1 MGRRSAN
8 EGSIYRRKKDGL
20 WVAQYLVDTPDGKT
34 KRKYIY
40 GKKRKDVADKLAEV
54 QKERGEGLLLDAGSL
69 TVAEFLADW
78 LESEKES
85 VRESTH
91 NRREQVLRLH
101 IYPNIGHLR
110 LSKLN
115 ALHVQRLYARKLD
128 EGLSPGTVRLI
139 HANLSKALQKAVR
152 WRLVSVNVAR
162 AATAPKNNVEEVKPL
177 TRKEVKRLLDAARGN
192 RFEALYVLAVTC
204 GLRRGE
210 LLGLRYE
217 DIDLKRG
224 TLQVRRSVSKGKVSL
239 PKTSE
244 SRRNIKLSR
253 TAIEALKR
261 HKKRQ
266 TVLSEWVFCTH
277 RGTPICS
284 QNLLWKAW
292 EDIRERTGLPEGTHL
307 HQLRHTCATL
317 LLQENVHP
325 KLVSSLL
332 GHSTIKQTLDTY
344 SHVLDN
350 MLGSVADGMDKVL
363 SDAL

>member
-1 MGRRSAN
+1 MGRRSQG
-8 EGSIYRRKKDGL
+8 EGSIYKRKRDGL
-20 WVAQYLVDTPDGKT
+20 WAAQYLVDTPEGKT
-34 KRKYIY
+34 KRKYVY
-40 GKKRKDVADKLAEV
+40 GKKRKDVAEKLAEAL
-54 QKERGEGLLLDAGSL
+54 KERGEGLLLDAGTL

-78 LESEKES
+78 MDSEKES
-85 VRESTH
+85 VRESTQS
-91 NRREQVLRLH
+91 RREQVLRLH
-101 IYPNIGHLR
+101 VYPNIGHLR
-110 LSKLN
+110 LGKLN
-115 ALHVQRLYARKLD
+115 ALHVQRLYAAKLD

-162 AATAPKNNVEEVKPL
+162 SATAPKNNAEEVKPL
-177 TRKEVKRLLDAARGN
+177 TREEVKRLLDAARGD

-224 TLQVRRSVSKGKVSL
+224 TLQVRRSVSKGKTNL
-239 PKTSE
+239 PKTSK
-244 SRRNIKLSR
+244 SRRSIKLGR
-253 TAIEALKR
+253 IAIEALRR

-266 TVLSEWVFCTH
+266 TVLSEWVFCTTK
-277 RGTPICS
+277 GTPICS

-292 EDIRERTGLPEGTHL
+292 GDMRERAGLPEGTHL

-332 GHSTIKQTLDTY
+332 GHSTIQQTLDTY
-344 SHVLDN
+344 SHVIDN
-350 MLGSVADGMDKVL
+350 MLGSVADGIDE
-363 SDAL
+363 ALG

>member
-8 EGSIYRRKKDGL
+8 EGSIYKRKRDGL
-20 WVAQYLVDTPDGKT
+20 WVAQYLVDTPEGKT
-34 KRKYIY
+34 KRKYVY
-40 GKKRKDVADKLAEV
+40 GKKRKEVADKLAEV
-54 QKERGEGLLLDAGSL
+54 LKDRGEGLLLDAGNL
-69 TVAEFLADW
+69 TVAEFLANW

-91 NRREQVLRLH
+91 ERRKEIIRLH
-101 IYPNIGHLR
+101 VNPYIGSTR
-110 LSKLN
+110 LTKLN
-115 ALHVQRLYARKLD
+115 ALHVQRLYARKLE

-152 WRLVSVNVAR
+152 WRLVVANVAR
-162 AATAPKNNVEEVKPL
+162 AATAPKNTAEEVKPL
-177 TRKEVKRLLDAARGN
+177 TREQVKQLLDAARGD

-217 DIDLKRG
+217 DIDLRRS
-224 TLQVRRSVSKGKVSL
+224 TLQVRRSLSKGKVNL
-239 PKTSE
+239 PKTSK
-244 SRRNIKLSR
+244 SRRSIKLSR
-253 TAIEALKR
+253 IALEALKR
-261 HKKRQ
+261 HKMRQ
-266 TVLSEWVFCTH
+266 TVLSEWVFCTNK
-277 RGTPICS
+277 GQPISS
-284 QNLLWKAW
+284 QQLLWKAW
-292 EDIRERTGLPEGTHL
+292 DDVRREAQLPEGTHL

-350 MLGSVADGMDKVL
+350 MLGSVADGIDNAL

>member
-1 MGRRSAN
+1 MGRRSQG
-8 EGSIYRRKKDGL
+8 EGSIYKRKRDGL
-20 WVAQYLVDTPDGKT
+20 WVAQYLVETPDGRT

-40 GKKRKDVADKLAEV
+40 GRKRKDVADRLAEV
-54 QKERGEGLLLDAGSL
+54 LKERGEGLLLDAGNF
-69 TVAEFLADW
+69 TVAEFLAEW

-85 VRESTH
+85 VRESTYS
-91 NRREQVLRLH
+91 RREQVLRLH
-101 IYPNIGHLR
+101 VYPNIGHLR

-128 EGLSPGTVRLI
+128 EGLRSGTVRLI

-152 WRLVSVNVAR
+152 WRLVGVNVVR
-162 AATAPKNNVEEVKPL
+162 SATAPKNNAEEVKPL
-177 TRKEVKRLLDAARGN
+177 TREEAKHLLAAAKGD
-192 RFEALYVLAVTC
+192 RFEALYVLALTC

-210 LLGLRYE
+210 ALGLRYE

-224 TLQVRRSVSKGKVSL
+224 TLQVRRSLSKGKVSL
-239 PKTSE
+239 PKTSQ
-244 SRRNIKLSR
+244 SRRSIKLSR

-266 TVLSEWVFCTH
+266 TVLSEWVFCTQK
-277 RGTPICS
+277 GTPIAS

-292 EDIRERTGLPEGTHL
+292 EDVREKVQLQEGTHL

-350 MLGSVADGMDKVL
+350 MLGSAADGMDE
-363 SDAL
+363 ALG

>member
-8 EGSIYRRKKDGL
+8 EGSIYRRKRDGL
-20 WVAQYLVDTPDGKT
+20 WTAQYLVDTPEGKT

-40 GKKRKDVADKLAEV
+40 GKKRKDVADRLAEV
-54 QKERGEGLLLDAGSL
+54 QREGGEGLLLDAGNLTVTDSL
-69 TVAEFLADW
+69 TQWMD
-78 LESEKES
+78 SEKES

-91 NRREQVLRLH
+91 NRREEVIRLH
-101 IYPNIGHLR
+101 ISPHIGSTKLT
-110 LSKLN
+110 KLN
-115 ALHVQRLYARKLD
+115 ALHVQRLYARKPE
-128 EGLSPGTVRLI
+128 EGLSTGTVRLM

-152 WRLVSVNVAR
+152 WRLVGVNVAR
-162 AATAPKNNVEEVKPL
+162 EATAPKNTAEEVKTL
-177 TRKEVKRLLDAARGN
+177 TREEVSRLLDAAIDD
-192 RFEALYVLAVTC
+192 RFEALYILAVTC

-224 TLQVRRSVSKGKVSL
+224 TLQVRRSLSKGKTNL
-239 PKTSE
+239 TKTSK
-244 SRRNIKLSR
+244 SRRIIKLSR
-253 TAIEALKR
+253 TALEALKR

-277 RGTPICS
+277 KGTPISS
-284 QNLLWKAW
+284 QNLLWKAR
-292 EDIRERTGLPEGTHL
+292 DDTRRKGQLPEGTHL

-325 KLVSSLL
+325 KLVSSLFS
-332 GHSTIKQTLDTY
+332 HSTIKQTLDTH

-350 MLGSVADGMDKVL
+350 MLGSVADGMDE
-363 SDAL
+363 ALG